1 MTTDQLR
8 RLRWGVRAVLALG
21 VFASV
26 AANILHASDNPIS
39 RVISAWPPVALLFTV
54 ELIAKVPATNPWR
67 AFARIAAASCLAVI
81 AAWASY
87 WHMVGVAVRYHE
99 DAYAAHYLLPLT
111 VDGLIVVASICLVE
125 LGRRLA
131 ASVPLAT
138 TTLEERPPTPTL
150 PPQPEPPT
158 FPTPDPGGEPE
169 IVQPDKPAE
178 LPTPPAQKPRP
189 APKASPDLGVD
200 ERALARSTYRRSIRE
215 GSPMSQRALAAAM
228 GKSQP
233 WAADRIREVQSET
246 AQVNGRA
253 PEGVAVP

>member
-8 RLRWGVRAVLALG
+8 RLRWGVRAALALG

-39 RVISAWPPVALLFTV
+39 RVISAWPPVALLITV

-138 TTLEERPPTPTL
+138 HHARGATAD
-150 PPQPEPPT
+150 
-158 FPTPDPGGEPE
+158 PDP
-169 IVQPDKPAE
+169 
-178 LPTPPAQKPRP
+178 
-189 APKASPDLGVD
+189 
-200 ERALARSTYRRSIRE
+200 
-215 GSPMSQRALAAAM
+215 AAAAR
-228 GKSQP
+228 
-233 WAADRIREVQSET
+233 AADVPD
-246 AQVNGRA
+246 AGPGR
-253 PEGVAVP
+253 